1 MKDAYGTSYKTETWG
16 AMIKELKVKGS
27 SSVAKVGTK
36 VKINR
41 LVGGDHN
48 IYCKVTSIGQ

>member
-1 MKDAYGTSYKTETWG
+1 
-16 AMIKELKVKGS
+16 MIKDLKVKGS

-41 LVGGDHN
+41 LVGGDH
-48 IYCKVTSIGQ
+48 IIDCKVTGIGAMMLKSEFLKKA